1 VKRLALGLFAI
12 ALVLGLWAAV
22 AGSGEFDPPENFP
35 VLDPTEIGPEPP
47 APTTE
52 VATFGAGCFW
62 CTEAVFRRVKGVES
76 VVSGYSGGAVPS
88 PTYEQVCA
96 GTTGHAEVVQVTFD
110 PMAVSYAE
118 LLEVFWRSHD
128 PTTPDRQGHDAGPQ
142 YRSVIFYHSDR
153 QRELAE
159 HYRRKIDAAG
169 VYPAPLVTEIEPF
182 TAFYPAGADHQDYYA
197 RNSKQ
202 PYCRAVIGRKLDKLK
217 AVFGDR
223 LLTAGG

>member
-1 VKRLALGLFAI
+1 MKRLALGLFAI

-47 APTTE
+47 APTME

-110 PMAVSYAE
+110 PKAVSYAE

-128 PTTPDRQGHDAGPQ
+128 PTSRTAKGTTSGPQ

-153 QRELAE
+153 QTASWPSTTGGRLTRPAST
-159 HYRRKIDAAG
+159 RR
-169 VYPAPLVTEIEPF
+169 PLVTEIEPF

-197 RNSKQ
+197 RTPNS
-202 PYCRAVIGRKLDKLK
+202 RI
-217 AVFGDR
+217 
-223 LLTAGG
+223 AGP